1 MSQQAPPTTELDAV
15 LDAAAAC
22 YLRYGVEKTTAADIA
37 KGAGISRATLY
48 RRHGSHEAIFLAVL
62 VRESEEMA
70 ADAEIH
76 LAGIDDPAE
85 RLVEGMVYAMGEIS
99 RRPVHASVFTTD
111 SAGWAATQA
120 LRDNALHHLGE
131 AGIRPLLASAGD
143 AGVISEQTIDDLVD
157 WMIRILISYAVLP
170 GPADL
175 TPADIRRQLE
185 TLFLPAVDWLLAT

>member
-1 MSQQAPPTTELDAV
+1 MSQQALPKPELDAV

-70 ADAEIH
+70 ADAEVH
-76 LAGIDDPAE
+76 LASITDPAE
-85 RLVEGMVYAMGEIS
+85 RLVEGMLYAMGEIR

-120 LRDNALHHLGE
+120 LRDRALHHLGE

-143 AGVISEQTIDDLVD
+143 AEVIPATTVDDLVD
-157 WMIRILISYAVLP
+157 WMIRILISYAVTP

-175 TPADIRRQLE
+175 TQDDIRRQLE
-185 TLFLPAVDWLLAT
+185 SLFLPAVEQLLT